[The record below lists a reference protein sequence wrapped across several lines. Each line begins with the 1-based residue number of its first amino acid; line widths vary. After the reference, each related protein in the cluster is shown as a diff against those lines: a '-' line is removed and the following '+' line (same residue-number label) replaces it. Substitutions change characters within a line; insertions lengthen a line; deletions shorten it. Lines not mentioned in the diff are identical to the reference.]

1 MIKALVLLALALAMC
16 QAMPAG
22 NDFELGQSLNLNRIM
37 ERSSQLDS
45 NEMSLEKRQHMM
57 NTLKR
62 NWLETSNGK
71 MVPLLSVRR
80 EAIHE
85 WMQISNDSV
94 SQLNEDQFVKR
105 VWNALSTEEQKRFV
119 EPIRQVEETKREF
132 EANEDFAVRDLPWT
146 NEAKRVWM
154 ESNGTVT
161 PVRRAEWMQFLNES
175 VVTPLKR
182 EWLESAATEKREFF
196 EREFEAKRGFN
207 VSEPVA
213 LRLMNEFNRHSRSLS
228 EEEQRSFNETE
239 FVGMCNGSKV
249 FKYYQAHPT
258 NQSYYIQCDPWGQPI
273 MKACESGLVWD
284 QWRLRCCT
292 PESVRNSTFAQGY
305 DFDMLVAAESLF
317 DCNLPQYTCL
327 NGGACSKLST
337 GNVCVC
343 SGNYTGDLCE
353 IRVDAS
359 SIFSEILSGG
369 FTLEEY
375 RRRQAE
381 DKSFDDLKYFEQY
394 KTLLSKPTYEELV
407 RYLSIYKKG
416 EVRYDRLVSN
426 LVEDVLQDIY
436 PDAFYLSVFNASAE
450 SVANVVRMVPNLLS
464 YAKYSNERYVQVF
477 YQYQKALEKLVGVL
491 NVSWPHV
498 EHEASEYYKLTSLYL
513 NHSVVLS
520 QEFNRTVELTR
531 ESPVEVDQQS
541 VEGAFSFG
549 SRPVATHKSG
559 LAGGAG
565 PVQWT
570 DSEVMEKM
578 RTEYNQTM
586 QDTNELFDFLER
598 FRSKALVEIRR
609 DQKVV
614 SLPLSEAKF
623 ELAKETVER
632 FNEISKSSAEIWD
645 SLVNYG
651 FWYLTNI
658 FSKSQF

>member
-16 QAMPAG
+16 QAMPAA
-22 NDFELGQSLNLNRIM
+22 NDFELGQSSNLNRIM

-45 NEMSLEKRQHMM
+45 NEMTLEKRQHMM

-119 EPIRQVEETKREF
+119 EPISQVEETKREF

-161 PVRRAEWMQFLNES
+161 PVRRTEWMQFLNES

-228 EEEQRSFNETE
+228 EEEQRSLNETE

-292 PESVRNSTFAQGY
+292 PESVKNSTFAQGY

-375 RRRQAE
+375 RQRQAE

-450 SVANVVRMVPNLLS
+450 SVANVVRMIPNLLS

-520 QEFNRTVELTR
+520 QELNRTVELTR

>member
-16 QAMPAG
+16 QAMPAA
-22 NDFELGQSLNLNRIM
+22 NDFELGQSSNLNRIM

-132 EANEDFAVRDLPWT
+132 EVNEDFAVRDLPWT

-213 LRLMNEFNRHSRSLS
+213 LRLVNDFNRHSRSLS

-305 DFDMLVAAESLF
+305 DFDMSVAAESLF

-375 RRRQAE
+375 RQRQAE

-450 SVANVVRMVPNLLS
+450 SVANVVRMIPNLLS

-520 QEFNRTVELTR
+520 KEFNRTVELTR
-531 ESPVEVDQQS
+531 ETPVEVDQQS

-549 SRPVATHKSG
+549 SRPVATRKSG

-632 FNEISKSSAEIWD
+632 FDEISKSSAEIWD